1 MVSSWKELTSNVR
14 KSSSLVCSTTSHNG
28 SPILPAATVLR
39 CECVSTRATS
49 SVVVVFPF
57 VPVIA
62 RLRQRA
68 AARPLLPRPIT
79 NTFLFATAYILTGPV
94 EENCAKRA
102 TRMRSCLYR
111 MEFVRFT
118 ANLALQSWWPLL
130 GSVHL
135 GGRPAGGTT
144 QRH

>member
-1 MVSSWKELTSNVR
+1 
-14 KSSSLVCSTTSHNG
+14 
-28 SPILPAATVLR
+28 
-39 CECVSTRATS
+39 
-49 SVVVVFPF
+49 
-57 VPVIA
+57 
-62 RLRQRA
+62 
-68 AARPLLPRPIT
+68 LLPRPIT

-135 GGRPAGGTT
+135 GGRPAGGTA
-144 QRH
+144 QRHYHDKRRQSTEACHGEHDNFEYWCHKSLRWLNSV